1 MKDNGDGTYTD
12 GTYYEVEY
20 CSRCDEELDRTE
32 YTLHPVAQNVETG
45 KLYADLQ
52 TALFEAAAGNTVK
65 ILEDLTVHDITALTS
80 GYLDL
85 NGHML
90 ETYTLSTGMSTHF
103 IDSSEGNKG
112 HLVVEKEG
120 QTINPSNCDFPV
132 YVSFTAEDG
141 TVKDGYRFFDTI
153 LLQQLAPKFT
163 EDEKTGSKF
172 VSVTFR
178 PIIQDAATSKELLG
192 DGGADNK
199 IKIGLVFSVTD
210 KNGVQS
216 DIMHWICLDTLIE
229 TVYTNNRAIMVT
241 LTGIEAYE
249 TITIGSV
256 LISETL
262 GVEMTTYEKD
272 GKTYST
278 IGTYDIATG
287 TVIEA

>member
-1 MKDNGDGTYTD
+1 MKAAENEDVVIIK
-12 GTYYEVEY
+12 E
-20 CSRCDEELDRTE
+20 
-32 YTLHPVAQNVETG
+32 
-45 KLYADLQ
+45 Q
-52 TALFEAAAGNTVK
+52 TACFTGHRE
-65 ILEDLTVHDITALTS
+65 IPALQLIS
-80 GYLDL
+80 LRRKL
-85 NGHML
+85 
-90 ETYTLSTGMSTHF
+90 
-103 IDSSEGNKG
+103 KRA
-112 HLVVEKEG
+112 VVSC
-120 QTINPSNCDFPV
+120 I
-132 YVSFTAEDG
+132 
-141 TVKDGYRFFDTI
+141 KDGYRFFDTI
-153 LLQQLAPKFT
+153 LLQQLTPKFT

-287 TVIEA
+287 TAIEA